1 MQFALSAVIFGLRRD
16 EGRLSRA
23 ARGFDLA
30 SGGSNKGLFKVG
42 RNMTRQI
49 HCVVQNADDLNHLP
63 GCRAIHD
70 EMTPAPTFARDMQR
84 PKIGEN
90 FVTGDA
96 PKHIGAGFERRERVG
111 KRDSVN
117 LKLAFAEFVLGVF
130 QDAGK
135 SFSASSP
142 RRIRQRVPVNC
153 PPCRRRLYRRSC

>member
-1 MQFALSAVIFGLRRD
+1 MKGVPA
-16 EGRLSRA
+16 RA

-30 SGGSNKGLFKVG
+30 SGGSNKGLFKVR

-49 HCVVQNADDLNHLP
+49 HCIVQNANDLNHLP

-70 EMTPAPTFARDMQR
+70 EMPSAPTFARDMQR

-96 PKHIGAGFERRERVG
+96 AKHIGASFERRERFG

-117 LKLAFAEFVLGVF
+117 LKLAVAEFVLGVF
-130 QDAGK
+130 QDAGEILF
-135 SFSASSP
+135 SLITEANPPARSRQLSPVSAATLSASLL
-142 RRIRQRVPVNC
+142 R
-153 PPCRRRLYRRSC
+153 